1 MVVGCGMC
9 EGESK
14 INDGGGGDVRCVRG
28 ESRIRDSGGERIQL
42 SVCALTVVGLSKT
55 ISNIL
60 EKFWPR

>member
-1 MVVGCGMC
+1 M
-9 EGESK
+9 
-14 INDGGGGDVRCVRG
+14 RG

-60 EKFWPR
+60 EKF